1 MDIILKRSIEWLD
14 RLIEFDT
21 TSRLSNLDLISDIEK
36 YMNELGV
43 PTRLT
48 HDKDKTKANLWCTI
62 GPQDIG
68 GVVLSGHT
76 DVVPIDGQ
84 EWTKKINKI
93 TIFTNKL
100 CIKVRIYLNQLR
112 WI

>member
-14 RLIEFDT
+14 RLIAFDT

-84 EWTKKINKI
+84 EWTKTPFKMSEQSG
-93 TIFTNKL
+93 KL
-100 CIKVRIYLNQLR
+100 LDAAHQI
-112 WI
+112 

>member
-14 RLIEFDT
+14 RLIAFDT

-48 HDKDKTKANLWCTI
+48 HDKDCLLYTSDAA
-62 GPQDIG
+62 D
-68 GVVLSGHT
+68 
-76 DVVPIDGQ
+76 
-84 EWTKKINKI
+84 E
-93 TIFTNKL
+93 
-100 CIKVRIYLNQLR
+100 
-112 WI
+112 